1 MADGEQARARDRAVI
16 LDDLRADLA
25 FVGSGGIAPYGLTG
39 FHLTDF
45 HLDEAA
51 TERGVLADASH
62 RCVPAD
68 SGRFGR
74 TAAHRAYEPD
84 GFHPLITDTPFP
96 AELHT
101 ALGRAGSDVI
111 TA

>member
-1 MADGEQARARDRAVI
+1 MAHGRQARARDRAVV

-25 FVGSGGIAPYGLTG
+25 FVGSGGIAPYGLT
-39 FHLTDF
+39 DF
-45 HLDEAA
+45 HPDEGA
-51 TERGVLADASH
+51 TERVVPANASH

-68 SGRFGR
+68 SSRFGR
-74 TAAHRAYEPD
+74 TAAHRVCALD
-84 GFHPLITDTPFP
+84 GFHTLITDTPFP

-101 ALGRAGSDVI
+101 ALSRAGTGVI

>member
-1 MADGEQARARDRAVI
+1 MV

-25 FVGSGGIAPYGLTG
+25 FVGSGGIAPYGLT
-39 FHLTDF
+39 DF
-45 HLDEAA
+45 RLDEGA
-51 TERGVLADASH
+51 TERVVLDDASH

-74 TAAHRAYEPD
+74 TAAHRVCALD
-84 GFHPLITDTPFP
+84 DFHTLITDTPFP
-96 AELHT
+96 AEPHT
-101 ALGRAGSDVI
+101 ALSRAGTDVI

>member
-1 MADGEQARARDRAVI
+1 M
-16 LDDLRADLA
+16 
-25 FVGSGGIAPYGLTG
+25 
-39 FHLTDF
+39 TDF

-51 TERGVLADASH
+51 TERVVLDNASH

-68 SGRFGR
+68 SSRFGR
-74 TAAHRAYEPD
+74 TAAHRVCELD
-84 GFHPLITDTPFP
+84 GFHTLVTDTPFP

-101 ALGRAGSDVI
+101 ALSRAGTDVI